1 MQPALGPVF
10 FLPFSPP
17 NPYNALMFKPRP
29 SLILMLILL
38 APCGPAVP
46 PAWSLVNAE
55 VNEPAKA
62 PGRYK
67 ITEERPGKESIF
79 DITFG
84 SPPPLATERGILIID
99 AFNDLNNNQL
109 QDDNELALAE
119 EITCRLGDIDYRVPA
134 FIPGLNY
141 NDSYSVTCSG
151 QTYQPTKEQPEV
163 FIEKRGQVIRL
174 NIPCRTLLAA
184 PDKSTK

>member
-1 MQPALGPVF
+1 MFRPHSCF
-10 FLPFSPP
+10 FLTLF
-17 NPYNALMFKPRP
+17 
-29 SLILMLILL
+29 LL
-38 APCGPAVP
+38 AQCGPTVTL
-46 PAWSLVNAE
+46 AWSVVNAE
-55 VNEPAKA
+55 VPEPTKA
-62 PGRYK
+62 PGRYEIIEK
-67 ITEERPGKESIF
+67 RPGEESIF

-99 AFNDLNNNQL
+99 AYNDLNNNQL
-109 QDDNELALAE
+109 QDDNELPLAE
-119 EITCRLGDIDYRVPA
+119 EISCRLGGIDYRVPA
-134 FIPGLNY
+134 FIPGLGY

-184 PDKSTK
+184 PDNSTK

>member
-1 MQPALGPVF
+1 
-10 FLPFSPP
+10 
-17 NPYNALMFKPRP
+17 MFKPRP
-29 SLILMLILL
+29 SLFLSLLLL
-38 APCGPAVP
+38 AQCGPAVI
-46 PAWSLVNAE
+46 PAWSVVKTE
-55 VNEPAKA
+55 VNEPAKV
-62 PGRYK
+62 PGRYE

-99 AFNDLNNNQL
+99 AYNDLNNNQL
-109 QDDNELALAE
+109 QDANELPLAE
-119 EITCRLGDIDYRVPA
+119 EITCRLGGIDYRVPA
-134 FIPGLNY
+134 FIPGLAY

-184 PDKSTK
+184 PDNPAK